1 MTCSTL
7 FVFIGLFL
15 TVTRCQLL
23 SVTLT
28 NVVHIS
34 TGGDRVFATAGGA
47 VYQYSFNDLSFQQ
60 QSEVL
65 TGGSI
70 VGLTT
75 TPDGDWVIACVT
87 NGVCNVISSTDL
99 SIVNSAAMLYAF
111 DGDFNGISLFTA
123 PVSNGQSYYI
133 GSYGS
138 IDGQGFAQIRFNQRG
153 FDGSSVVRDSRTT
166 TSTFDGRHFNG
177 GFVLSNFTYFI
188 VLDDDSGTPFE
199 QLRIVRVCLDNNV
212 QSQYELQLACSA
224 SLFETIIKGVSV
236 INEDTLIIGLTAD
249 TATKNRLCSFN
260 ITMINTMMDSV
271 YQSCVVG
278 GTGNTNVLWSVT
290 SCSSNDIEDTPTE
303 VRVIIIYQVFLILFH
318 SRFSVILIKIL
329 VLQSLLL
336 HQPVFILLIFH

>member
-23 SVTLT
+23 SVTLA

-34 TGGDRVFATAGGA
+34 TGGDRVFASAGA
-47 VYQYSFNDLSFQQ
+47 TVYQYSFNDSSLVQQ
-60 QSEVL
+60 QSEAL

-87 NGVCNVISSTDL
+87 NGDCNVISSTDL

-111 DGDFNGISLFTA
+111 VGDFNGISLFTA

-260 ITMINTMMDSV
+260 ITMINTMMDSA
-271 YQSCVVG
+271 YQTCVVED
-278 GTGNTNVLWSVT
+278 TGNTNVLWSPVT
-290 SCSSNDIEDTPTE
+290 SCSNIAIKDTPTE
-303 VRVIIIYQVFLILFH
+303 VRLIL
-318 SRFSVILIKIL
+318 
-329 VLQSLLL
+329 
-336 HQPVFILLIFH
+336 